1 MGAHLTPGTVGLMAV
16 AVAAPLTIACA
27 RQPEQ
32 PEPRPLAGCYY
43 FVQDPVADRLQLP
56 WGIRLLDRPLE
67 GWPAI
72 QQRDGVRQATTLT
85 GADERDFPFG
95 YWIRTAR
102 DSVEIGYPA
111 GGGLLL
117 ELAIGET
124 ALRGT
129 ARPVGDALPPPA
141 ARPEPRSDPVELTWA
156 RCPEDA

>member
-1 MGAHLTPGTVGLMAV
+1 MASLPLRTTIGLAAMAGVLTVT
-16 AVAAPLTIACA
+16 ACA
-27 RQPEQ
+27 GQPEQ

-43 FVQDPVADRLQLP
+43 FAQDQVGERLNLP
-56 WGIRLLDRPLE
+56 WGVRLLDQPLQ

-72 QQRDGVRQATTLT
+72 QQRPGVKRATTLT
-85 GADERDFPFG
+85 GHEERDVPFG

-117 ELAIGET
+117 DLAIVDT
-124 ALRGT
+124 DLRGS

-141 ARPEPRSDPVELTWA
+141 ARPEPATYPVELTWA